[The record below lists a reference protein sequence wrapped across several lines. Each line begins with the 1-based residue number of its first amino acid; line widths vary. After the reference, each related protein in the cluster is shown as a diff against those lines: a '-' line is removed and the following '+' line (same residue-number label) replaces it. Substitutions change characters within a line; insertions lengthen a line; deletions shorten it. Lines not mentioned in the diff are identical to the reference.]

1 MIRKMMLVAAT
12 GVFAAA
18 MTSGVWADD
27 VVVNT
32 SIGSG
37 EVVFT
42 QTDEAVDI
50 TAEELTELV
59 KEAAKQAGE
68 LTTLDVFLDAEADV
82 SLKLGEENEMAIQAS
97 AIATADRYED
107 KGYGSFYYSLSGLGD
122 PQSAQFETYHWVGD
136 DDTHYTSV
144 SDGSGWKT
152 TIEDGVQEAIEQVTG
167 AIDSEQA
174 SQVTLGGLQPN
185 LYEEDGEKYYVCVL
199 DKDMLMSTAGGVNEA
214 QGVLPVVESILGDN
228 DVKLTVVVNAETG
241 LPRAVSLNAS
251 GISGQIPGEL
261 MGAEGAYEF
270 SANDLYVTFLLYPE
284 AQDFEIPEEVLNAPV
299 ESDEEKLEDMI
310 SGLGDMLGGAAQ

>member
-1 MIRKMMLVAAT
+1 MIVAAT
-12 GVFAAA
+12 GVCAAA
-18 MTSGVWADD
+18 MASGVWADD

-32 SIGSG
+32 SIGGG

-50 TAEELTELV
+50 TAEELTEIV
-59 KEAAKQAGE
+59 KEAAKQTGE
-68 LTTLDVFLDAEADV
+68 LTTLDAFLDAEADV
-82 SLKLGEENEMAIQAS
+82 SLKLGEESEMAVQAS

-107 KGYGSFYYSLSGLGD
+107 KGYGSFYYSLSGLGA
-122 PQSAQFETYHWVGD
+122 PQSAKFETYHWVGD

-144 SDGSGWKT
+144 SDGSAWKT
-152 TIEDGVQEAIEQVTG
+152 TIEDGVQEAIDQLAGVIE
-167 AIDSEQA
+167 SEQA
-174 SQVTLGGLQPN
+174 SQITLSGLLPN

-199 DKDMLMSTAGGVNEA
+199 DKDTLMSTAGSVSEV
-214 QGVLPVVESILGDN
+214 QGFLPVVESILGDN

-251 GISGQIPGEL
+251 GIAGQIPGEL
-261 MGAEGAYEF
+261 MGGEGSYEF
-270 SANDLYVTFLLYPE
+270 SANDLYVTFLLYPD

-299 ESDEEKLEDMI
+299 QSEEEELEDMI

>member
-27 VVVNT
+27 IVVNT

-42 QTDEAVDI
+42 QTDETADI
-50 TAEELTELV
+50 TAEELTEFV

-68 LTTLDVFLDAEADV
+68 LTSLDVFLDAEADV
-82 SLKLGEENEMAIQAS
+82 SIKLGEENEMAIQAS

-107 KGYGSFYYSLSGLGD
+107 KGYGSFYYSLSGLGA
-122 PQSAQFETYHWVGD
+122 PQSAQYEAYHWVDG
-136 DDTHYTSV
+136 DTHYTSV
-144 SDGSGWKT
+144 SDGSAWKT
-152 TIEDGVQEAIEQVTG
+152 RIEDGVQEAIDQLTG

-174 SQVTLGGLQPN
+174 SQVSLGGLLPN

-199 DKDMLMSTAGGVNEA
+199 DKDMLMSTAGGVSEA
-214 QGVLPVVESILGDN
+214 QGFLPLVESVLGDN

-251 GISGQIPGEL
+251 GIAGQIPGEL
-261 MGAEGAYEF
+261 MGGEGAYEF
-270 SANDLYVTFLLYPE
+270 SANDLYVTFLMYPE
-284 AQDFEIPEEVLNAPV
+284 AQDFEIPEDALNAPV
-299 ESDEEKLEDMI
+299 ESVEEELEDVV
-310 SGLGDMLGGAAQ
+310 SGLGEMLGGAAE